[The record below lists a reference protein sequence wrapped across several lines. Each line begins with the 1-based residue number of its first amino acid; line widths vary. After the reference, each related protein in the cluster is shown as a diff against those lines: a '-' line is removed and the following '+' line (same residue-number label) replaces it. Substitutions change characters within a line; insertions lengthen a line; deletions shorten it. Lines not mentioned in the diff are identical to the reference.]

1 MFDGIMNALTSPLAF
16 LRGAVT
22 GTAGNVS
29 SVVSGGLGSA
39 ISGAVTG
46 VGVAALGTMFLP
58 DILNFLR
65 HAGKPEWA
73 SALSGYLHANPNFL
87 TQMMHAGALGA
98 AAGGTLGGGA
108 ALASSVQSGF
118 VAVPEPNAD
127 PARNGARGEALAQN
141 AGQALGSA
149 ALLGAVALG
158 GVGIYNYLTSGSAS
172 RSASTGGATPGTKDI
187 SSLVPPQLP
196 AGKLEAADVAATPT
210 RPVAVQNA
218 QVSVGAV
225 RQ

>member
-1 MFDGIMNALTSPLAF
+1 MLDGIWNTLTSPLAF
-16 LRGAVT
+16 LRGAVA

-29 SVVSGGLGSA
+29 SVVSGGLGA
-39 ISGAVTG
+39 AVSGAVTG
-46 VGVAALGTMFLP
+46 IGIAALGTMFLP

-73 SALSGYLHANPNFL
+73 SALSGYVRANPSFL

-98 AAGGTLGGGA
+98 AAGGALGGGT
-108 ALASSVQSGF
+108 ALASSIQSGF

-149 ALLGAVALG
+149 AILGAVALG
-158 GVGIYNYLTSGSAS
+158 GVGVYNYLTKGSIT
-172 RSASTGGATPGTKDI
+172 SAGQVPPSSKDM
-187 SSLVPPQLP
+187 SNLVPSPLP
-196 AGKLEAADVAATPT
+196 TGKLEAADVSAAPT

-218 QVSVGAV
+218 QVSVGAI
-225 RQ
+225 RGS